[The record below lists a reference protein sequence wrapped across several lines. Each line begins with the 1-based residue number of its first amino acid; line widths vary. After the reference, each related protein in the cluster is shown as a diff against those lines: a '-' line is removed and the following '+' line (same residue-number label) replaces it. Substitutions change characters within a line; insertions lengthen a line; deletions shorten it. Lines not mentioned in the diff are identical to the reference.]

1 MTASAPRFDVLLSR
15 QQVAERVT
23 GLGAELIERLG
34 DDLSD
39 VTVVALLRG
48 AVFFFVDLVR
58 AMGSPTDLRFELV
71 RASSYADGV
80 TDPGGAGGDA
90 AATESR
96 GQVSLDAAALVGCKG
111 RRVVLVDDIIDTGL
125 TLSTL
130 DARLRKLGA
139 TDVITVALLDK
150 RSRRTVDYHPHLA
163 GFEIP
168 DHFVVGYGLDCDGR
182 YRTLADIC
190 VLQTPPAGH

>member
-1 MTASAPRFDVLLSR
+1 MTDHQFDVLLSR
-15 QQVAERVT
+15 DQIAARVDE
-23 GLGAELIERLG
+23 LGAELLKRLDG
-34 DDLSD
+34 NLEN

-48 AVFFFVDLVR
+48 AVFFFVDLLR
-58 AMGSPTDLRFELV
+58 AMGNPDVKFELV
-71 RASSYADGV
+71 RASSYADGGE
-80 TDPGGAGGDA
+80 DHHAEDA
-90 AATESR
+90 TRSR
-96 GQVSLDAAALVGCKG
+96 GHVSLDSRALEGCRG

-130 DARLRKLGA
+130 HKRLEEDGA

-150 RSRRTVDYHPHLA
+150 RLRRTVDYHADMA

-168 DHFVVGYGLDCDGR
+168 DEFVVGYGLDCDGR

-190 VLQTPPAGH
+190 VLRQPDAGSE